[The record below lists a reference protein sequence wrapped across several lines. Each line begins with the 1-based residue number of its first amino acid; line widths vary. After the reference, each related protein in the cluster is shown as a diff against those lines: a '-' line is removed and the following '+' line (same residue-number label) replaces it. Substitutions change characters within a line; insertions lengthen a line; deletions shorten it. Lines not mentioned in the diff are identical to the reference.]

1 MKRHLFRRMGR
12 FLRPQAPSL
21 AGAAALAALSG
32 LLALLVPL
40 VAGWAVEA
48 IGTGPGAAD
57 LTAVLRYCAAGLGAA
72 VLSAVCS
79 YGASAALVR
88 VGQTV
93 SYTLRKAAFQQITQ
107 LPVRYFDT
115 HPAGDL
121 ISRVCYDVDTV
132 NAALSTDL
140 LQIGTS
146 LLTVIGSFVMLLM
159 LSPLLSG
166 VFFLTVPLSVLLTRL
181 QMKHIHPLFRR
192 RSQELGALNS
202 FAEERVSC
210 QRAIRV
216 YGVEAADLRQ
226 FAEKNDAA
234 SETYY
239 KADCAST
246 ALGPSV
252 NFINNLSLAAVSV
265 FGALLYLGGG
275 LSLGALSSF
284 VLYSRKFSGPIRE
297 TAELLSDLQ
306 ASVAAAERVLDL
318 LDQPAE
324 DGDLPGAR
332 EPGKLSGAIS
342 FRHVDFGYDP
352 AHPVLRDFSADIP
365 AGSMVAVVGPTGAG
379 KTTLVS
385 LLLRFYTPQ
394 KGSITIDGVDVRSLS
409 QHRLR
414 ELIGYAPQKGMLF
427 SGTVAE
433 NLRYGKEDADEEE
446 LKAALSTAQALGFV
460 EGMDEGVQSPISQ
473 GGTNVSGGQR
483 QRLSIA
489 RALARKA
496 PIYIFDDSFS
506 ALDFKTDAALRKALA
521 RDTQNATVLIVAQR
535 VSTILHAQ
543 QIIVLDQG
551 KMVGKG
557 THKELLQTCPEYRE
571 IAESQ
576 LQKEELE

>member
-57 LTAVLRYCAAGLGAA
+57 LTAVLRCCAAGLGAA

-132 NAALSTDL
+132 NAALSIDL

-365 AGSMVAVVGPTGAG
+365 AGSMVAVVGPPGPARPPW
-379 KTTLVS
+379 S
-385 LLLRFYTPQ
+385 PSCC
-394 KGSITIDGVDVRSLS
+394 GSIRPRRAPSPLTDCPSSSTPGTASGVAWPSSCRTA
-409 QHRLR
+409 
-414 ELIGYAPQKGMLF
+414 GCAAAPSRKT
-427 SGTVAE
+427 SP
-433 NLRYGKEDADEEE
+433 
-446 LKAALSTAQALGFV
+446 TAC
-460 EGMDEGVQSPISQ
+460 
-473 GGTNVSGGQR
+473 
-483 QRLSIA
+483 
-489 RALARKA
+489 RALPA
-496 PIYIFDDSFS
+496 PRSRPPPRQPVSIPFS
-506 ALDFKTDAALRKALA
+506 PPCRMDMIPHSLTAAPASPRASGSCWPLPAASSPMR
-521 RDTQNATVLIVAQR
+521 T
-535 VSTILHAQ
+535 S
-543 QIIVLDQG
+543 
-551 KMVGKG
+551 
-557 THKELLQTCPEYRE
+557 
-571 IAESQ
+571 
-576 LQKEELE
+576 